1 MKKFGV
7 LTGIAAV
14 ATMGAVLIGGA
25 LPSTAAVASSN
36 SQLASSAYA
45 KRYFAGSAGDY
56 HAAAYVPKTWKHQT
70 LGAWQDKFSD
80 AKHNRLVRFNTAY
93 NANISTTRAMKRKVA
108 ALKHLRGLHVVSTS
122 TASMKSTSGQGPLT
136 VSTVVYTYRSGKT
149 TRWVADRFIGV
160 EGGNSAEVE
169 IAVAGAPKD
178 YKYLGAVLLN
188 SSRSIELAN

>member
-7 LTGIAAV
+7 VTGIAAMV
-14 ATMGAVLIGGA
+14 GAGALLIGGT
-25 LPSTAAVASSN
+25 LPSSAAVASSN
-36 SQLASSAYA
+36 SQAASTYV
-45 KRYFAGSAGDY
+45 KRYFAVSDGPHASAY
-56 HAAAYVPKTWKHQT
+56 MPKTWKHQT

-80 AKHNRLVRFNTAY
+80 AKHNQSVRFNTAY
-93 NANISTTRAMKRKVA
+93 NANISTTQAMKRKIV
-108 ALKHLRGLHVVSTS
+108 ALKHTRGLHIVSTS

-160 EGGNSAEVE
+160 AGGKSAEVE

-188 SSRSIELAN
+188 SSRSIQLSN

>member
-14 ATMGAVLIGGA
+14 AGAGAVLIGGV
-25 LPSTAAVASSN
+25 LPSDAAVASSN
-36 SQLASSAYA
+36 SQFV
-45 KRYFAGSAGDY
+45 KRYFAVSDGP
-56 HAAAYVPKTWKHQT
+56 HASAYVPKTWKHQT

-80 AKHNRLVRFNTAY
+80 AKHNQAVRFNTAY
-93 NANISTTRAMKRKVA
+93 NANISTTQAMKRKVV
-108 ALKHLRGLHVVSTS
+108 ALKHVRGLHVVSTS

-149 TRWVADRFIGV
+149 TRWVADRFLGV
-160 EGGNSAEVE
+160 EGGKSAEVE

-178 YKYLGAVLLN
+178 YKYLGTVLLTAT
-188 SSRSIELAN
+188 RSIGLGN